1 MEALGLIGVAD
12 AVGERVE
19 FVAGEVSVARQMS
32 MTCSARTLADA
43 FSQNRGDTVRCQCN
57 SLHVSFPGC

>member
-32 MTCSARTLADA
+32 MTYSARTLADA
-43 FSQNRGDTVRCQCN
+43 FSQNRGDTVHCQCN